1 MVWGP
6 MVRLKVVFEKMLH
19 TQEPGLIVSLL
30 LLPLWLC
37 SLLFRIVVVARARL
51 FACGLFTSRQLPC
64 RVVTI
69 GNITV
74 GGTGKT
80 PTVSL
85 VAESFAD
92 AGLHTAV
99 LSRGYGGSSSTPLI
113 VSDRDNVIASVQEAG
128 DEPFMLAQ
136 ALSGIPVLT
145 SRDRYRGGMLACE
158 RFNPHVLVMDDGF
171 QHLRLRRDLDIVLI
185 NARNPFGCGALLPR
199 GILREPLGALRRARI
214 IIITKVDPHI
224 DPEELKH
231 RVAAIHPDAKI
242 FIARFK
248 PTTLLHP
255 ASGRSVEREDLRGRI
270 AAGLCS
276 IGDPGNFFSMLAD
289 LGVSYSRPMVFP
301 DHHRYSEHD
310 FRLIA
315 DRAGEVDYLITTQK
329 DIAKL
334 SFDMLQIPNLL
345 VLQVRQVIDEHNR
358 FIRLVYECLGL
369 PVHDEPP
376 VA

>member
-1 MVWGP
+1 
-6 MVRLKVVFEKMLH
+6 MVRVKAAFEKMLH
-19 TQEPGLIVSLL
+19 TQEPGLLVSLV

-37 SLLFRIVVVARARL
+37 SVLFCIVAAARAKL
-51 FACGLFTSRQLPC
+51 YACGLLTSRQLPC

-85 VAESFAD
+85 VAEAFTD
-92 AGLHTAV
+92 AGLDTAV
-99 LSRGYGGSSSTPLI
+99 LSRGYGGTSRAPLI
-113 VSDRDNVIASVQEAG
+113 VSDRDTVLANARQAG

-136 ALSGIPVLT
+136 ILSGIPVIT

-199 GILREPLGALRRARI
+199 GILREPVGALRRARI
-214 IIITKVDPHI
+214 IIITKVDPHR
-224 DPEELKH
+224 DLEELQY
-231 RVAAIHPDAKI
+231 RLAAINPAAKV
-242 FIARFK
+242 FLARFK
-248 PTTLLHP
+248 PTALLHP
-255 ASGRSVEREDLRGRI
+255 ASGKNVEFEAVRGCI

-289 LGVSYSRPMVFP
+289 LGVSYSRPLIFP
-301 DHHRYSEHD
+301 DHHRYSAHD

-315 DRAGEVDYLITTQK
+315 GRAGAVDYLITTQK
-329 DIAKL
+329 DIAKM
-334 SFDMLQIPNLL
+334 SFDMLQISNLL
-345 VLQVRQVIDEHNR
+345 VLQVRQAIDEYDC
-358 FIRLVYECLGL
+358 FMRLVFECLGL
-369 PVHDEPP
+369 PAHDEPP
-376 VA
+376 GA